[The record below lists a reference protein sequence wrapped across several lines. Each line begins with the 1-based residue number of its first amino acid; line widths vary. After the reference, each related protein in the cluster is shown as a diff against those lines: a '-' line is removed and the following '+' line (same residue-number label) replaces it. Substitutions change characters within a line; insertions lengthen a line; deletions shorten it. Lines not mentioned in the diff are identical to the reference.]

1 MVRSLLLELGLF
13 LTPFVLY
20 AALLIA
26 TRGSVVPEHWSL
38 GALVGVTAAAVALV
52 VLGLFLFE
60 HGHVAPPGSRYV
72 PAQTKDGVFVPGH
85 YE

>member
-1 MVRSLLLELGLF
+1 MLRSLLIELGLF

-26 TRGSVVPEHWSL
+26 TRGSPVPANWSV
-38 GALVGVTAAAVALV
+38 GALAGVSAAAVALV

-60 HGHVAPPGSRYV
+60 HGQMAKPGAHYV
-72 PAQTKDGVFVPGH
+72 PAQVKDGAFVPGH
-85 YE
+85 FE